1 MRKASKFDGP
11 SRQTRLSIGPIWA
24 KFHVFD
30 AHRLGGLHCQYEKS
44 HCKVDDCYDYECQS
58 DRNGGVSGEPSPI
71 HRSFLMPLKMDAG
84 PCRLPIWCGNRFP
97 SSKGSG
103 ERWIPELKLTAAS
116 SRVHIAT

>member
-1 MRKASKFDGP
+1 MGHQDRPAYQLAQFGP
-11 SRQTRLSIGPIWA
+11 SFTFSTLI
-24 KFHVFD
+24 V
-30 AHRLGGLHCQYEKS
+30 LHCQYEKS

-103 ERWIPELKLTAAS
+103 ERWTPELKLTATP
-116 SRVHIAT
+116 SR